1 MRWSRET
8 MLEFI
13 LDSIN
18 RKMEKASKSV
28 LNWEAVTYMILD
40 ELFSLMR
47 FASFINRQVIN
58 IYFKMP
64 F

>member
-28 LNWEAVTYMILD
+28 LNREAVTYMILD

>member
-1 MRWSRET
+1 

-13 LDSIN
+13 LDSVN

-28 LNWEAVTYMILD
+28 LNREAVTYMILD

-58 IYFKMP
+58 IYLKMP

>member
-1 MRWSRET
+1 

-13 LDSIN
+13 LDSVN

-28 LNWEAVTYMILD
+28 LNREAVTYMILD

>member
-8 MLEFI
+8 VLEFI
-13 LDSIN
+13 LDLN
-18 RKMEKASKSV
+18 RKMKKASKSV
-28 LNWEAVTYMILD
+28 LNREAVTDMILD

-47 FASFINRQVIN
+47 FASFINRQEIN

>member
-1 MRWSRET
+1 MRWSRKT
-8 MLEFI
+8 VLEFI
-13 LDSIN
+13 LDLN
-18 RKMEKASKSV
+18 RKMKKASKSV
-28 LNWEAVTYMILD
+28 LNWEAVTDMMLD

-47 FASFINRQVIN
+47 FASFINRQEIN

>member
-1 MRWSRET
+1 

>member
-1 MRWSRET
+1 

-13 LDSIN
+13 LDLN
-18 RKMEKASKSV
+18 RKMKKASKSV
-28 LNWEAVTYMILD
+28 LNREAVTDMILD

-47 FASFINRQVIN
+47 FASFINRQEIN